1 LPLTEPFR
9 RKRRRQRCD
18 ALFGGMSG
26 CSVAPVRATSET
38 SDAGLESSEDGWAVT
53 KPLSTLT
60 TRTRRASMQQSS
72 AGPEVEVE
80 SAQCNEQVTPAET
93 KGVEVEVL
101 ATVDLAGEI
110 EGMDGRQLRMRM
122 VTIERGGLFGPIHE
136 PTRAEPAR

>member
-1 LPLTEPFR
+1 MP
-9 RKRRRQRCD
+9 
-18 ALFGGMSG
+18 
-26 CSVAPVRATSET
+26 
-38 SDAGLESSEDGWAVT
+38 
-53 KPLSTLT
+53 
-60 TRTRRASMQQSS
+60 QSS

-110 EGMDGRQLRMRM
+110 EGMDGRQLRMPM